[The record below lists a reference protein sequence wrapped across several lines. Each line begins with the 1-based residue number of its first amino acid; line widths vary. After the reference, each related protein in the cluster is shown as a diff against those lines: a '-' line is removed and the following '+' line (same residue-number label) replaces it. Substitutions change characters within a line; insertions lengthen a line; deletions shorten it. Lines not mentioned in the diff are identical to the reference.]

1 VPESEPFTSRAA
13 QGGAPR
19 SGADDL
25 LPEITARA
33 TPEREG
39 LPRSYR
45 MRADAHYV
53 DQLETPAQPV
63 VRLIAVGQIDC
74 RDLPASDRVVTLTK
88 SIGVH
93 GVLQPLRVRKQG
105 TRYSVIAGRKRLAAA
120 IAAGLAAVPCTL
132 HDVEGSAA
140 AALAAADNLRIE
152 EPPTFA
158 LSATA
163 GKARPAA
170 GEHDAIR
177 PMLAAIVSDLTAIRT
192 STSLLRTM
200 PMAGLSQ
207 RVGADLIESQAIRA
221 GWLVGCMLGTF
232 ENNRQVPLAAILQRV
247 ADGFEAQA
255 TLMGLQLDWSTTPA
269 AAVWKLPEDSAAA
282 VITGAIFAT
291 IGCLDGV
298 VRPLVEIHAD
308 ATLPRAL
315 KIEVVQRAV
324 RMPAALED
332 DLITRDSG
340 RAGELAP
347 AVALR
352 MARTIAAAQGATLE
366 VTALPGNGSVLQITF
381 AGVQTVA

>member
-1 VPESEPFTSRAA
+1 VPESEPIASRAA
-13 QGGAPR
+13 QGGTSR

-25 LPEITARA
+25 LPELTARA

-63 VRLIAVGQIDC
+63 VRQIAIGQIDC
-74 RDLPASDRVVTLTK
+74 RDLPPADRVASLTK

-93 GVLQPLRVRKQG
+93 GVLHPLRVRKHG
-105 TRYSVIAGRKRLAAA
+105 ARYGLITGRKRLAAA
-120 IAAGLAAVPCTL
+120 MAAGLNAVPCTL

-140 AALAAADNLRIE
+140 AALAAADNLRVDDA
-152 EPPTFA
+152 P
-158 LSATA
+158 
-163 GKARPAA
+163 GPAA

-177 PMLAAIVSDLTAIRT
+177 PLLAAIVSDLTAIRT
-192 STSLLRTM
+192 STSLLRTT

-232 ENNRQVPLAAILQRV
+232 ENNRLMPLAAILQRV
-247 ADGFEAQA
+247 SDGFEAQA
-255 TLMGLQLDWSTTPA
+255 TLMGLQLEWSTTPA

-282 VITGAIFAT
+282 VVTGAIFAT
-291 IGCLDGV
+291 LGCLDGV
-298 VRPLVEIHAD
+298 ARPRVEIHAD
-308 ATLPRAL
+308 ATHPRAL

-324 RMPAALED
+324 RMPASLED
-332 DLITRDSG
+332 DFVTRDSG
-340 RAGELAP
+340 RAGELIP

-352 MARTIAAAQGATLE
+352 MARTIAAAQGATIE
-366 VTALPGNGSVLQITF
+366 VTALPGNGSMLQITF
-381 AGVQTVA
+381 AGVQTIA